1 MSKIVR
7 YLFPI
12 AFLFITFSF
21 SFIAYDPAELTIIG
35 PEFHD
40 QDYFEEELN
49 IISNKLNV
57 KIKYKG
63 VTDPESYLINN
74 PDHNVS
80 LAVIPN
86 PQGVTNLADRGLIS
100 NLNSLR
106 IDENLIQDIYSDHLV
121 DLVSL
126 SGDTYA
132 GWLRLF
138 PNSLIWY
145 DISKISQYEN
155 INFQS
160 FDSLVSETKK
170 IADDGVTPWCS
181 NSESS
186 SSTGWIQTNWLEDV
200 ILSKYGPDIYDRW
213 MNMDIQVSNVKI
225 FSSIKVIGELLFYP
239 NHTYGGSKSAYN
251 YEFRNLPKIMLNPN
265 NECFMS
271 WSGHYFRYYIPDN
284 YIYGEDYGVA
294 KLPYINIENTVVGI
308 GDSIVLVNNNE
319 VSMKVI
325 SQILSKDFGQT
336 WSSYR
341 DSEYISANKRFEI
354 SNINNDLTKYE
365 FEILHD
371 ALIHDLFRYDASEIM
386 PRDFGSNSLWKFFND
401 YMQQG
406 PSSVIK
412 LLNELDKEI

>member
-1 MSKIVR
+1 LSKIVR

-74 PDHNVS
+74 PDHNIS

>member
-74 PDHNVS
+74 PDHNIS

>member
-1 MSKIVR
+1 LSKIVR

-40 QDYFEEELN
+40 QHYFEEELN

>member
-1 MSKIVR
+1 LSKIVR

>member
-225 FSSIKVIGELLFYP
+225 FSSVKVIGELLFYP